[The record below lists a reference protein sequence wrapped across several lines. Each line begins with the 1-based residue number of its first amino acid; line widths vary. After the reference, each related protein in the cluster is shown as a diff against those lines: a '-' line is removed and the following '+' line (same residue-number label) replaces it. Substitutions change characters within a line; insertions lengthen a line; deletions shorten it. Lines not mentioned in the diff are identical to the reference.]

1 MKLFERIRTVSSAEA
16 RHRPKPPTLHA
27 WALEPRILFDGAAAV
42 SADAAQP
49 DAAPTADQPPSAL
62 DAQHLLDAAAA
73 CNFPEATADQSTT
86 VIFVDSRV
94 RDADTL
100 LAGADPRAEVVML
113 AAGRDGVQQMAD
125 YLADRRDISAISI
138 VAEGGEANIWLGN
151 AWLNNDSI
159 ADYAGQLDTI
169 GKALAADGDLQIYSC
184 NLGRGTDGATF
195 AQTLA
200 DLTGADVA
208 VSDDRTGAGG
218 DWTLEVHTGDI
229 AASTP
234 FTESALADYGYTLAT
249 VTVINNNDSGAGSLR
264 NAISTAL
271 SGDTITFNAGMTIT
285 LSSGQLAIAKNLT
298 IDGDLDDNGSADVT
312 VDANYNSRV
321 FSITSGT
328 VSLDG
333 LTITHGLVSG
343 NGGAYNSV
351 NGGDA
356 LGAGI
361 SVTGGTLTINH
372 SSITGNVAAGGGGN
386 GGGSGYGYGGGGGG
400 GFSGKGG
407 GNGGAYNG
415 GNAGSVGGGG
425 SGGKGGFS
433 GIAAQAGN
441 GGTTTGGA
449 GGSAAGGFAAGGAGG
464 TAGSG
469 STIGGGGA
477 GAGASG
483 AASVGRGGHAV
494 GGMYIA
500 SGATVFMYNSSVTG
514 NLAAAGGGAGSSD
527 SVSGANGGDAVGG
540 IWNKGTFKYQS
551 GSVDLVGT
559 DNANY
564 GKGGAGGGAQNG
576 QSTGSAG
583 AGGNTGGEN
592 VTNGG
597 TLDSAWTPPVAL
609 SSNPTLTFSSNSSDI
624 TSDDIA
630 RDGEGGSVVISD
642 LNLDTYT
649 VDSGINQQADLQ
661 FVHYN
666 TLDMLTYQ
674 DGVNTAFYGFVI
686 KSADGSNFSLQA
698 LDVHNWGDYSGA
710 TVKAEAFDGGV
721 SVGSITFSGN
731 TTDAFVHLN
740 QGDEVGST
748 FLNVDEVRLHLNDD
762 SLSWLGVNNIQVGS
776 PVSGP
781 SITSATY
788 DASSNV
794 LTVTGANMTTG
805 DTIDVSKLTLT
816 GEGGNTYVL
825 TSANVTASSAT
836 SFAVTLNA
844 TDQINV
850 EGLLNKNGTSAVGA
864 SAYNLAGALNWD
876 ATASAPADTTGNA
889 VTVSNVQTPTIT
901 GVTYDESTHVLSVT
915 GTNLVRTVGAA
926 NDITVNKLTFTG
938 QGGATYT
945 LTAATANVEITD
957 ATSFSVT
964 LAGADITG
972 VEALLNKNGTA
983 SSGGTTY
990 NLSAADD
997 WDSVI
1002 GNTNIQSLT
1011 NAITVSGVPTITGS
1025 TYDASTGSL
1034 VVTGTD
1040 FEAKAGVLNDIAV
1053 SKLTLKGEGGNTYT
1067 LTSSDVE
1074 RDSATQFTVVLN
1086 AADQLAVNGLLNKSG
1101 VTAVS
1106 GTTYN
1111 LAAADDW
1118 DANHTSGDTANP
1130 TTAVTVSNIQIP
1142 TVTSAT
1148 YDASTGVLAVTGT
1161 HLVAASGATND
1172 ITANKLTVTGLGGA
1186 TYTLTDTSN
1195 VELSSATAFT
1205 ITLSATDKAAINLI
1219 INKNGTSAT
1228 DAGTYNL
1235 AVADN
1240 WNTVIGNTDISDATG
1255 NGITASNAFAMP
1267 TLGGAGGTT
1276 AATEQVAV
1284 AVVPGL
1290 TVADAD
1296 SATLVSATVS
1306 LTGGFQSA
1314 EDSLGFTNDGST
1326 MGNISAAYNS
1336 GSGVLTLT
1344 SAGATATLAQW
1355 QAALRAVT
1363 YTDGSD
1369 NPNTANRTVSV
1380 AVNDGSANSSIASQT
1395 LTVSAVNDAPTAIAL
1410 SAATASTYDSGSNIA
1425 IGSLSRTDVDG
1436 GGPTYSVVSVDTNTS
1451 GATYDLFNISGA
1463 TLRAA
1468 SPSTTTPGNYT
1479 VVIRVNDGDNN
1490 YDQSF
1495 TITVSNTLVVDT
1507 TADDADGG
1515 STYAAE
1521 KADGTGLSLRE
1532 AVGIANRA
1540 GGATISFASGLGT
1553 VTLGSSITI
1562 DENIALDAD
1571 VVNTITVGGDIAIV
1585 SGKTLTVTNNTGDAL
1600 TLSGD
1605 ITGAGSLTK
1614 NGAGTLVLSGSNSYS
1629 GDTTLAAGTLSIGGD
1644 ANLGSDSAT
1653 VTLSGGNLTITSA
1666 GTMDDNLAMSAG
1678 ATITNANAVTLSG
1691 NLTGNNAL
1699 TKDGA
1704 GELTLS
1710 GTNVL
1715 ASSTVIGGTLTVAD
1729 STNLGAGAVTLNGGS
1744 LTVTGSGVTVSNAVA
1759 LTGDGTISNANAVA
1773 LSGIVSG
1780 TGALTKAGAGTLTL
1794 SGDNTYSGATAVN
1807 DGTLVAAHNN
1817 ALGTTAGST
1826 TVASGAALGLQGGV
1840 TVAEAV
1846 SAAGTGISSAG
1857 AIYNVS
1863 GTNILSG
1870 NVTLTG
1876 ATILGVTSDQLT
1888 IGGNIGGGFNITK
1901 AGVGT
1906 LVLSGSN
1913 SYNNTSV
1920 SAGTLS
1926 LATDANL
1933 GSGAV
1938 TLAGGTTLAVTGA
1951 TTIDNALTLSGNAT
1965 LDNSTAVT
1973 LSGAISGAGTTLTK
1987 SGAGTL
1993 TLSSTSNSAATT
2005 TALTVTGGTL
2015 SVGTATTM
2023 VGGTLTLNGGSL
2035 TITSAGN
2042 TFSNA
2047 IALLADATITNA
2059 SAATLSGQL
2068 SGSAAL
2074 TKAGAG
2080 TLTLSN
2086 TGNSSAAATLT
2097 VTAGT
2102 VSVASDSRLLGGAV
2116 TLNGGTL
2123 NLANAGTID
2132 NAIVLGSSN
2141 GTISVTNGA
2150 ATLSGIISGTGA
2162 LTKTGGPAL
2171 TLSGNNSHSGGTT
2184 IRGANGVSITGS
2196 STGAMN
2202 LGTGAVTVE
2211 GGSTLAIA
2219 GTGTTVSN
2227 NITLLD
2233 DSDPGTSAT
2242 ITNANAVTLSGILS
2256 GAEALNKAG
2265 AGTLTLT
2272 ATNTHTGAVAVS
2284 AGGLT
2289 LEGGSSIGD
2298 SSAVT
2303 VDSGATLTLNGGN
2316 ETIGSLAGAGNVV
2329 LSYRLTAGG
2338 DNTNTTFSGVIS
2350 GSGNGL
2356 TKTGSGTLMLTGNN
2370 TYTGSTT
2377 VAAGI
2382 LTANRVGGA
2391 LADTMA
2397 VSVASGATFT
2407 AWTDETIGSVAGAGN
2422 VSLNSGTLTV
2432 GGDGTS
2438 TELAGVVSG
2447 GGNLNKTGSGTFALS
2462 GSNTYTGSTTVS
2474 AGTLEAKNAA
2484 ALGTTGGGTT
2494 VSSGAALA
2502 VQGGITLAETLTLSG
2517 SGISSTG
2524 ALVNIS
2530 GINTFTGGVTL
2541 GADSAIGT
2549 TAGTLTLNGVVSGG
2563 FALSKFGGGTLTMS
2577 ATSNY
2582 TGLTSVSAGT
2592 LLVTGSLG
2600 ATSGLSV
2607 SSGATL
2613 GGTGNIFAASSTN
2626 NLTINDGATLAP
2638 GVAGTNNGIGTL
2650 TVNGNLRLSGGMEV
2664 EVAGAGG
2671 VGGTDFDQVVVNGI
2685 VSLNGGS
2692 LSVTR
2697 VGGYITISG
2706 TTYRLIDNDS
2716 TDAVTGATGIFG
2728 NAAEGA
2734 ELTSNGD
2741 IYTVSYVSGTG
2752 NDVVLTAVVP
2762 VVIDVNDAPTGDVT
2776 ISGLAIVGE
2785 TLNVSNTLAD
2795 ADGLGSIVY
2804 TWKDGN
2810 GNILG
2815 TGPSLVLA
2823 PEYVDKTVVVT
2834 ASYTD
2839 GLGKVETVS
2848 STATLAVAGGNT
2860 TNATQTVEFN
2870 ASSSGGFSGGSFTTG
2885 SQIPTNLIQPINT
2898 GSGLGASGGTGGAPV
2913 GPGGGSGGSGALS
2926 TSGGLGGGLGGS
2938 SGAGGSFGF
2947 GPSIFSSSF
2956 GDSGMSSTGTQ
2967 TTSIQMEAQLDGGSS
2982 NNFTVPA
2989 EALLGLDTSTGV
3001 SFQAAQAD
3009 GASLPSWV
3017 RFDSATGSLSLK
3029 EGSGERT
3036 VVKITA
3042 TDGKGNQTVIT
3053 VVLKP
3058 QQQSGQRQ
3066 NGSDGRPGG
3075 EGRGGQGR
3083 PNQGRPAGGEPRAQ
3097 LGKMPLSAQLQGFG
3111 AQRTQQD
3118 ADILLDNLARVFAE
3132 PRDAA

>member
-1 MKLFERIRTVSSAEA
+1 MKLFARIRTASSAEA

-42 SADAAQP
+42 CADAAQA
-49 DAAPTADQPPSAL
+49 DAAPTADQAPSAL

-73 CNFPEATADQSTT
+73 CNFPEAVADQSTT

-113 AAGRDGVQQMAD
+113 EAGRDGVQQMAD

-138 VAEGGEANIWLGN
+138 IAEGGEANVWLGN
-151 AWLNNDSI
+151 AWLNNGSI
-159 ADYAGQLDTI
+159 ADYAAQFDTI

-208 VSDDRTGAGG
+208 VSDNRTGAGG
-218 DWTLEVHTGDI
+218 DWTLEVRTGDLSAP
-229 AASTP
+229 AA
-234 FTESALADYGYTLAT
+234 FSASAMADYDYTLAT
-249 VTVINNNDSGAGSLR
+249 ITVINNNDSGAGSLR
-264 NAISTAL
+264 AAIASAS

-285 LSSGQLAIAKNLT
+285 LSSGQLSIGQNLT

-312 VDANYNSRV
+312 VDANYTSRV

-433 GIAAQAGN
+433 SFAAQAGN
-441 GGTTTGGA
+441 GGTATGGA
-449 GGSAAGGFAAGGAGG
+449 GGSATGGLAAGGAGG

-500 SGATVFMYNSSVTG
+500 SGATVYMYNSSVTG
-514 NLAAAGGGAGSSD
+514 NLAAAGGGAGSSYT
-527 SVSGANGGDAVGG
+527 VNGANGGDAVGG

-576 QSTGSAG
+576 RSSGSAG

-630 RDGEGGSVVISD
+630 RDGEGGSIVISD
-642 LNLDTYT
+642 LNLDTYA
-649 VDSGINQQADLQ
+649 VNGSVNQLNDLQ
-661 FVHYN
+661 FVNYN
-666 TLDMLTYQ
+666 FLNMLTYE
-674 DGVNTAFYGFVI
+674 DGNSTAFYGFVI

-731 TTDAFVHLN
+731 TASAFVHLN
-740 QGDEVGST
+740 QGDELGST

-781 SITSATY
+781 SISSATY
-788 DASSNV
+788 DASTNV

-1235 AVADN
+1235 AAADN

-1380 AVNDGSANSSIASQT
+1380 AVNDGSANSSAASQT

-1410 SAATASTYDSGSNIA
+1410 SATTASTYDSGSNIA

-1451 GATYDLFNISGA
+1451 GATYDLFNISAA

-1515 STYAAE
+1515 GTYAAE
-1521 KADGTGLSLRE
+1521 KVDGTGLSLRE

-1562 DENIALDAD
+1562 GENIALDAD
-1571 VVNTITVGGDIAIV
+1571 VVNTITVGGDIAIA

-1614 NGAGTLVLSGSNSYS
+1614 NGAGMLVLSGSNSYS

-1644 ANLGSDSAT
+1644 ANLGSDSGT
-1653 VTLSGGNLTITSA
+1653 VSLSGGNLTITSA
-1666 GTMDDNLAMSAG
+1666 GTIDDNLAMSAG

-1699 TKDGA
+1699 TKAGA

-1744 LTVTGSGVTVSNAVA
+1744 LTVNGSGVTVSNAVA
-1759 LTGDGTISNANAVA
+1759 LTGDGTITNANAVA

-1807 DGTLVAAHNN
+1807 DGKLVAAHNN

-1876 ATILGVTSDQLT
+1876 AAFLGVTSDQLT
-1888 IGGNIGGGFNITK
+1888 LSGNIGGGFNITK
-1901 AGVGT
+1901 TGIGT

-1926 LATDANL
+1926 LATDGSL

-1938 TLAGGTTLAVTGA
+1938 TLAGGTMLAVTGA

-1973 LSGAISGAGTTLTK
+1973 LSGAISGAGTILTK

-2047 IALLADATITNA
+2047 IALSADATISNA

-2150 ATLSGIISGTGA
+2150 ATLSGIISGTGS

-2211 GGSTLAIA
+2211 GGSTLAIT

-2233 DSDPGTSAT
+2233 DSDPSTSAT

-2391 LADTMA
+2391 LADTTA

-2447 GGNLNKTGSGTFALS
+2447 GGNLNKAGSGTFALS
-2462 GSNTYTGSTTVS
+2462 GSNVYTGATTVN

-2530 GINTFTGGVTL
+2530 GINTLSGGVTL

-2549 TAGTLTLNGVVSGG
+2549 TAGSLTLSSAVSGG
-2563 FALSKFGGGTLTMS
+2563 FALTKLGSGTLTLS
-2577 ATSNY
+2577 ATSSY

-2613 GGTGNIFAASSTN
+2613 GGTGSVFAASSTN

-2638 GVAGTNNGIGTL
+2638 GVAGTNNGIGRL
-2650 TVNGNLRLSGGMEV
+2650 TVNGNLRVSGAMEA
-2664 EVAGAGG
+2664 EVAGASG
-2671 VGGTDFDQVVVNGI
+2671 VGGTDFDQVEVNGI

-2697 VGGYITISG
+2697 VGGYTTISG

-2728 NAAEGA
+2728 NVAEGA

-2741 IYTVSYVSGTG
+2741 IYTVSYASGTG

-2762 VVIDVNDAPTGDVT
+2762 VVIDINDAPTGDVT
-2776 ISGLAIVGE
+2776 ISGVAIVGE
-2785 TLNVSNTLAD
+2785 TLTVSNTLAD

-2815 TGPSLVLA
+2815 IGPSLVLA
-2823 PEYVDKTVVVT
+2823 PEYVDKTIVVT

-2848 STATLAVAGGNT
+2848 STATLAVASGNT

-2885 SQIPTNLIQPINT
+2885 SQIPSNLIQPINT
-2898 GSGLGASGGTGGAPV
+2898 GTGLGAGGAPT

-2938 SGAGGSFGF
+2938 SGAGSFGF

-3075 EGRGGQGR
+3075 EGRGDQGR
-3083 PNQGRPAGGEPRAQ
+3083 PNQGGRAVSGEPRAQ

-3118 ADILLDNLARVFAE
+3118 ADVLLDNLARVFAE